1 MRIFMTIL
9 GGLLVAGGSG
19 FYLLQAM
26 QPAPQPVEVAPPA
39 PVAIQIYVPAAP
51 LAAGTILVPDH
62 LARMSLDQ
70 EAVTEEMV
78 VANDAGREV
87 LLGSVAR
94 QALPRGVPIARSAVV
109 QPGDRGF
116 LAAVL
121 PRGKRAISIPIGEV
135 AGVSGLVMP
144 GDRVDIILTYSI
156 AAALIDAE
164 REIRASETV
173 LTNLRVLALDQRL
186 QEATTT
192 RASDAAARPIA
203 RTATLE
209 VTPQQAEMLTLATR
223 LGDLSLVLN
232 SVEDG
237 GEPVADE
244 TVSSLHV
251 IAAAVTGAPEA
262 EPEAIRRAL
271 TIDAQVTSLLQ
282 RDEEPRADAPTAAPR
297 RVSSVQV
304 VRGIQ
309 SQAFQFSRDP
319 AAAAALLAA
328 PDTAP
333 DAAPDPADD
342 EQPAVS
348 RPGALPDV
356 EAGLSGEPL
365 AIAAGE

>member
-1 MRIFMTIL
+1 MRTFMIIFAA
-9 GGLLVAGGSG
+9 LLVAGGSG

-26 QPAPQPVEVAPPA
+26 QPAPQPAEEVALA
-39 PVAIQIYVPAAP
+39 PVAMQVYVPAAP

-62 LARMSLDQ
+62 LARMSLD
-70 EAVTEEMV
+70 EDAVTEEMV
-78 VANDAGREV
+78 VANDGGRDL

-94 QALPRGVPIARSAVV
+94 QALPQGVPIARSAVV

-144 GDRVDIILTYSI
+144 GDRVDIILTYSV
-156 AAALIDAE
+156 AAAYIDAE

-173 LTNLRVLALDQRL
+173 MANLRVLALDQRL

-192 RASDAAARPIA
+192 RANDPSARPIA

-237 GEPVADE
+237 GERDEEE
-244 TVSSLHV
+244 TVASLQA
-251 IAAAVTGAPEA
+251 IAAAVTADPA
-262 EPEAIRRAL
+262 SEPEAIRRPL
-271 TIDAQVTSLLQ
+271 TIDSQVTSLLQ
-282 RDEEPRADAPTAAPR
+282 RDEPMQAEVRPASR
-297 RVSSVQV
+297 RVTNVQI

-309 SQAFQFSRDP
+309 SQAFALTQDPSGAALASDPGLTGAREGGAP
-319 AAAAALLAA
+319 AASPPFGLE
-328 PDTAP
+328 T
-333 DAAPDPADD
+333 
-342 EQPAVS
+342 
-348 RPGALPDV
+348 
-356 EAGLSGEPL
+356 EAGLP
-365 AIAAGE
+365 AQPMAVAAGD

>member
-1 MRIFMTIL
+1 MRTFMIIFSA
-9 GGLLVAGGSG
+9 LLVAGGSG
-19 FYLLQAM
+19 FYLLQAT
-26 QPAPQPVEVAPPA
+26 QPAPQPAEEVLAPA
-39 PVAIQIYVPAAP
+39 PVAVQVYVPAAP

-62 LARMSLDQ
+62 LARMSLDE

-78 VANDAGREV
+78 VADDSGREV

-94 QALPRGVPIARSAVV
+94 QALPQGVPIARSAVV

-121 PRGKRAISIPIGEV
+121 PQGKRAISIPIGEV

-192 RASDAAARPIA
+192 RANDPSARPIA

-237 GEPVADE
+237 GEPVAEE
-244 TVSSLHV
+244 TVSSLQV

-262 EPEAIRRAL
+262 APEAIRRAL

-282 RDEEPRADAPTAAPR
+282 RDEAVREDVRPATR
-297 RVSSVQV
+297 RVSSVQI

-309 SQAFQFSRDP
+309 SQAFTLSRDP
-319 AAAAALLAA
+319 TAAELGAEPVLPEAGEA
-328 PDTAP
+328 
-333 DAAPDPADD
+333 
-342 EQPAVS
+342 EPAVTRPA
-348 RPGALPDV
+348 RPGT
-356 EAGLSGEPL
+356 EADLSGQPL
-365 AIAAGE
+365 AIAAGD

>member
-1 MRIFMTIL
+1 MRNFMIIFAA
-9 GGLLVAGGSG
+9 LLVAGGSG
-19 FYLLQAM
+19 FYLLQAT
-26 QPAPQPVEVAPPA
+26 QPAPQPVEEVLAPA
-39 PVAIQIYVPAAP
+39 PVAIQVYVPAAP

-62 LARMSLDQ
+62 LARMSLDE

-78 VANDAGREV
+78 VADEGGREV

-94 QALPRGVPIARSAVV
+94 QALPQGVPIARSAVV

-121 PRGKRAISIPIGEV
+121 PRGRRAISIPIGEV

-144 GDRVDIILTYSI
+144 GDRVDIILTYSV
-156 AAALIDAE
+156 AADLIDAE

-192 RASDAAARPIA
+192 RANDPSARPIA

-237 GEPVADE
+237 GEPAEVAN
-244 TVSSLHV
+244 VASLQV

-271 TIDAQVTSLLQ
+271 TIDSQVTSLLQ
-282 RDEEPRADAPTAAPR
+282 RDEAAREDVRPAAR
-297 RVSSVQV
+297 RVSSVQI

-309 SQAFQFSRDP
+309 SQAFTLAQDPSGAALRSDP
-319 AAAAALLAA
+319 ALPGAAGGEPEVSL
-328 PDTAP
+328 PTAP
-333 DAAPDPADD
+333 
-342 EQPAVS
+342 
-348 RPGALPDV
+348 GV
-356 EAGLSGEPL
+356 EAGFSGQAL
-365 AIAAGE
+365 AIAAGD